1 MIVYTGGTFDVFHA
15 GHVDFLKQCSLLGDV
30 VVSVNTDEFVER
42 YKGKKPVNTLLERM
56 TVLEACK
63 YVDKVIVNTGNEDS
77 KESIYKVKPD
87 YIVIGSDW
95 LKKDY
100 CKQMNFNSEWL
111 EEQNITLVYIPRV
124 RNLSSTQIKE
134 RVKE

>member
-56 TVLEACK
+56 TILEACK

>member
-111 EEQNITLVYIPRV
+111 EEQNIALVYIPRV